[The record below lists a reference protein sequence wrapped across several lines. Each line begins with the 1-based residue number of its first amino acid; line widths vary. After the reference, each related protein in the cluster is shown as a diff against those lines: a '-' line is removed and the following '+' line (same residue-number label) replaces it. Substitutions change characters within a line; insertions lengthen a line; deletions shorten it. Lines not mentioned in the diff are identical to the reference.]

1 MQGCFMKKS
10 DKINIINA
18 LIERADNL
26 VYVFNSQSQI
36 PVKNDAL
43 SFVSNVLEE
52 KKAIRWEKEINDIYW
67 GLTSVSSAEAEQNRS
82 MRWYNGKEKLI
93 GILESIKQEIELYTS
108 DDVESTTS
116 TDNTVNNDPIIFL
129 SHSSADKSYADALE
143 VFITSLGVKREQ
155 LIYTSHP
162 MHKIPLDEN
171 IFDYLRKNFH
181 RKFFTIFLWSDKY
194 LDSPACLNE
203 MGATWVTQSD
213 YSHIFTPNF
222 DFGNP
227 KFHEC
232 AVDTRKMGAVL
243 NGNDNC
249 KTSMIEFKHKIL
261 TLFGLSID
269 EIQVNHL
276 LDEFIKKVLDI
287 NNRKSAT
294 NNELDIF

>member
-1 MQGCFMKKS
+1 MRDAGFFMKKS
-10 DKINIINA
+10 DKIKIVNT
-18 LIERADNL
+18 LIERAVNL
-26 VYVFNSQSQI
+26 KYVFNSQPQI
-36 PVKNDAL
+36 PIKNDAL
-43 SFVSNVLEE
+43 SFVRNALDG
-52 KKAIRWEKEINDIYW
+52 KNAIRWEEEINGIYW
-67 GLTSVSSAEAEQNRS
+67 GNNSVHNEEAEQNRA
-82 MRWYNGKEKLI
+82 MRWHNGKEKII
-93 GILESIKQEIELYTS
+93 GILESIKQEIELFSS
-108 DDVESTTS
+108 DDVENTTS
-116 TDNTVNNDPIIFL
+116 TDNTSNNDPIIFI
-129 SHSSADKSYADALE
+129 SHSSTDKSYGDALE
-143 VFITSLGVKREQ
+143 EFITGLGVKREQ

-162 MHKIPLDEN
+162 MHKIPFDAN
-171 IFDYLRKNFH
+171 IYDYLRKNFH
-181 RKFFTIFLWSDKY
+181 RKFFTIFLWSEKY

-249 KTSMIEFKHKIL
+249 KISMIEFKNKIL

-269 EIQVNHL
+269 EIQASHL

-287 NNRKSAT
+287 NNE
-294 NNELDIF
+294 N